1 MNANLISALE
11 VTVITMLGIVV
22 FMLLFYSIIKLLDK
36 YCK

>member
-11 VTVITMLGIVV
+11 VTLISMLGIFV
-22 FMLLFYSIIKLLDK
+22 FMLLFYCIIKLLDK